1 MLIEMGRYLVTGV
14 AGFIALAL
22 AKRLISNGDEVVTI
36 DNLSTGYQSNI
47 PEGVTFING
56 DCGDPNVYDKIAN
69 LSFDALHCR
78 PKLW

>member
-14 AGFIALAL
+14 AGFIGSAL

-47 PEGVTFING
+47 PDGVTFINK
-56 DCGDPNVYDKIAN
+56 YDKI
-69 LSFDALHCR
+69 LVFHS
-78 PKLW
+78 